1 MHAAA
6 AQNVRTSC
14 TSVSIGCSHADR
26 DRKPRFRVHQFGLAH
41 TPPPPSPYL
50 IERSPVR
57 VRSHTH
63 TNTPTQRHRTLIAGD
78 PFDTVMGKYYYI
90 LKQTPADRLIEVKLT
105 GTHHAHRERELMTS
119 MRCGHRIACLAHHW
133 SSQNCV

>member
-63 TNTPTQRHRTLIAGD
+63 TPTQRHRTLIAGD

-119 MRCGHRIACLAHHW
+119 MRCGHRIACLAHHR